1 VRPVFRSRAEEPRAS
16 TARAFSSSYV
26 GARARFREAASGA
39 RFALS
44 SYPIGQ
50 LGPDGTELTIDVAVR
65 GAESARRT
73 LVMSSGLHGV
83 EGYFGS
89 AVQRS
94 WLLGLG
100 REPNS
105 ERRDVLIH
113 ALNPFGFAWRRR
125 VNEDNVDLNRNFMLA
140 GRPYGGA
147 PQGYR
152 DLNGLLNPESAP
164 RLLEP
169 PLALKALPSLLRHG
183 FRALKN
189 AVAQGQYEF
198 ARGVFYGGDRPSHT
212 QQILARHLHSWLGEP
227 EHVLHLDWHTG
238 RGRSGTYA
246 LCVDLPVESPRV
258 ARLRNT
264 FGDECVESFDPNGVL
279 YEIKGALGPW
289 LEQQLPHVQYDCLLA
304 EFGTYNAIRVL
315 EAMRFEN
322 RTHLYAQHDAG
333 LLEQGRKKMFE
344 AFCPRSAQWRSQVLA
359 RALKVAQQAASAL
372 GA

>member
-1 VRPVFRSRAEEPRAS
+1 MKPD
-16 TARAFSSSYV
+16 ARAFSSTYV

-39 RFALS
+39 GFELS
-44 SYPIGQ
+44 CYPIGQ

-65 GAESARRT
+65 GSHNARRA

-89 AVQRS
+89 AVQHS
-94 WLLGLG
+94 WLTGPG
-100 REPNS
+100 S
-105 ERRDVLIH
+105 VASAERREVLVH

-140 GRPYGGA
+140 GRPYHGA

-152 DLNGLLNPESAP
+152 DLDGLLNPKSAP
-164 RLLEP
+164 RRLEP
-169 PLALKALPSLLRHG
+169 PFMLQALPPLARHG
-183 FRALKN
+183 FRSLKN

-198 ARGVFYGGDRPSHT
+198 SSGVFYGGDRPSFT
-212 QQILARHLHSWLGEP
+212 QTILAKHLREWVGES

-238 RGRSGTYA
+238 RGASGTYA
-246 LCVDLPVESPRV
+246 LCVDLPVDSPRV

-264 FGDECVESFDPNGVL
+264 FGDECVESFDPAGVL
-279 YEIKGALGPW
+279 YEIRGALGPW
-289 LEQQLPHVQYDCLLA
+289 LEQQLPGVQYDCLLA
-304 EFGTYNAIRVL
+304 EFGTYNAIKVL

-322 RTHLYAQHDAG
+322 RTHLYAQHDPG
-333 LLEQGRKKMFE
+333 LLEQGRRRMFE
-344 AFCPRSAQWRSQVLA
+344 AFCPASAAWREKVLTG
-359 RALKVAQQAASAL
+359 ALHVAEQAAAAV